1 MPKIVELA
9 CYDAAWRRIE
19 RLGLLD
25 VMAEIANIIGGF
37 RLDVLP
43 TRNMNSGMVV
53 REMLDDEFRRA
64 GGWLKEERGGG
75 DIDWIK
81 RLIVNGHT
89 IAVGVE
95 LQVSGRGGGSHLT
108 DIIHLRAGLAEAD
121 DARIDVAVMVVPTDL
136 LARYLTDRV
145 EGISQVKKY
154 LRQMRADDLPLL
166 LLGIEHDGHGTAL
179 PKQPKSKA
187 GAAAPVPIPPAMPI
201 PPNPPIS

>member
-1 MPKIVELA
+1 MARIVELA
-9 CYDAAWRRIE
+9 CYDAAWQKAE

-25 VMAEIANIIGGF
+25 VMAEIANIIGGC
-37 RLDVLP
+37 RLDVFP
-43 TRNMNSGMVV
+43 TRNMNSGKVV
-53 REMLDDEFRRA
+53 REMLDAEFKRA

-81 RLIVNGHT
+81 RIIVNGST

-108 DIIHLRAGLAEAD
+108 DIIHLRAGLAESE

-145 EGISQVKKY
+145 EGITQVKKY

-166 LLGIEHDGHGTAL
+166 VLGIEHDGLGTAL
-179 PKQPKSKA
+179 PKQPKRRA
-187 GAAAPVPIPPAMPI
+187 GAPPGPPIPPDPA
-201 PPNPPIS
+201 NSN